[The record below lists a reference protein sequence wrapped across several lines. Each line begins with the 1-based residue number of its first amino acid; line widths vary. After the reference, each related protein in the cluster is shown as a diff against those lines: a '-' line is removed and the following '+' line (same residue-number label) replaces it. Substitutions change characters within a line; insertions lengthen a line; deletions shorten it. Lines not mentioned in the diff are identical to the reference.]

1 MANDVMY
8 ELLAGY
14 DRKRIYGI
22 LQLCTENCAEERTC
36 MVLSRSRAR
45 FCSRMTSAKVRTEAS
60 GVWSPIANA
69 SFLVGEIILA
79 NLRFLHI
86 QAQR

>member
-1 MANDVMY
+1 MAY
-8 ELLAGY
+8 SSY
-14 DRKRIYGI
+14 
-22 LQLCTENCAEERTC
+22 CTEKCAEERTC